1 MNEPRD
7 SASAAPIVADQAPP
21 HAESEPVFSW
31 RWIKGIVKCLGPA
44 GPLAVMAS
52 TLPPLGG
59 FVLLGFMG
67 SIAPWL
73 RDMGWGGVAFYMI
86 RFIILAAMSLLPT
99 YACSILGGYTFGFW
113 IGLPASILSFC
124 GAGLLAYLINRGAT
138 GDRVLMIFR
147 EHPKWELIRRAL
159 IGSGF
164 WRALWIITL
173 IRIPPTSPFALGN
186 FVFAATRAPIWPYL
200 LGTAIGM
207 TPRTGAV
214 VWAAWH
220 FHSLDLKQ
228 NGWVYAATAAVTIAV
243 IAAVSAVANR
253 AMRHM
258 TREQSE
264 VSGMGDG
271 V

>member
-1 MNEPRD
+1 MMNPSPESNITPADEPRPVD
-7 SASAAPIVADQAPP
+7 Y
-21 HAESEPVFSW
+21 PVFSW
-31 RWIKGIVKCLGPA
+31 RWIKAIVKRLGPA

-59 FVLLGFMG
+59 FVLLGFIG
-67 SIAPWL
+67 SVAPWL
-73 RDMGWGGVAFYMI
+73 QEMGGWGVVVYMVG
-86 RFIILAAMSLLPT
+86 FTLLAALSLLPT

-113 IGLPASILSFC
+113 LGFPAAILSFC
-124 GAGLLAYLINRGAT
+124 GAGILAYLINRGAT
-138 GDRVLMIFR
+138 GDRVLAIFR
-147 EHPKWELIRRAL
+147 EHPKWELVRRAL

-186 FVFAATRAPIWPYL
+186 FVFAATRAPLWPYV

-207 TPRTGAV
+207 APRTGAV

-220 FHSLDLKQ
+220 FQSLDLKE
-228 NGWVYAATAAVTIAV
+228 NFWVYAASATVTIAV
-243 IAAVSAVANR
+243 IAAISAVANR
-253 AMRHM
+253 AMRNI
-258 TREQSE
+258 TAEQAE